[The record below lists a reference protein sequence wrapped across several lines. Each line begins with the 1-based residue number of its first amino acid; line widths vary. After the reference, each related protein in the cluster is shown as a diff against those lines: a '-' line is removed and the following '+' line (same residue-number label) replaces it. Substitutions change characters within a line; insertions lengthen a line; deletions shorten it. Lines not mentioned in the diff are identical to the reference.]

1 MKNYQKE
8 NCSGKALHFTRPL
21 NLLFKEHPA
30 AQTRWHFTS
39 SPGQTWQFT
48 KFTRQRHLP
57 RAPTLLFPAATQS
70 LRPPD
75 VQICCKLCPKLSYIN
90 IHISNHDTNMNQIVF
105 KTYVPNCVSFVC
117 FQNFQISTWA
127 QTSMRLLPA
136 GTTSEIRCRKSASRR
151 PVVSW
156 APLQLQ
162 SIGYC

>member
-8 NCSGKALHFTRPL
+8 NCSGKAQHFTRPL

-48 KFTRQRHLP
+48 RQRHQFTSSNCQFTSSP
-57 RAPTLLFPAATQS
+57 DSGTSRGHPHCFSLLQ
-70 LRPPD
+70 LN
-75 VQICCKLCPKLSYIN
+75 LCGHL
-90 IHISNHDTNMNQIVF
+90 
-105 KTYVPNCVSFVC
+105 TYKYVANCV
-117 FQNFQISTWA
+117 QNFHISTWA

-156 APLQLQ
+156 A
-162 SIGYC
+162 SSNYNHIGWRTLLRS

>member
-8 NCSGKALHFTRPL
+8 NCSGKAQHFTRPL

-39 SPGQTWQFT
+39 SPAPTWQFTRQRHQFTSSNCQFT

-57 RAPTLLFPAATQS
+57 RAPTLLFPAAAQS
-70 LRPPD
+70 LQPPD
-75 VQICCKLCPKLSYIN
+75 VQICVKLCPKLSYIN

-117 FQNFQISTWA
+117 FQNFQIST
-127 QTSMRLLPA
+127 
-136 GTTSEIRCRKSASRR
+136 
-151 PVVSW
+151 
-156 APLQLQ
+156 
-162 SIGYC
+162 